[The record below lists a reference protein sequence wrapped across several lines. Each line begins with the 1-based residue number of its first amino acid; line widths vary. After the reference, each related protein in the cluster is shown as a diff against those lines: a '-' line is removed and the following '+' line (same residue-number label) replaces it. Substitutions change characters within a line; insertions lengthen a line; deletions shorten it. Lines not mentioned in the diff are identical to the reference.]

1 MIMIMIM
8 TMTSLIGS
16 EAGKKALADE
26 IKVWARSQMAG
37 YQSPKSVM

>member
-1 MIMIMIM
+1 MIMIMII
-8 TMTSLIGS
+8 TPLTGS

-26 IKVWARSQMAG
+26 IRVWARSQMAG